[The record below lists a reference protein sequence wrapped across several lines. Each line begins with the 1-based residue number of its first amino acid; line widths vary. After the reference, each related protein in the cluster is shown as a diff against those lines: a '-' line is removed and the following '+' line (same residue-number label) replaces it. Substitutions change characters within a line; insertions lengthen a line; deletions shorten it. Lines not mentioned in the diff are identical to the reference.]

1 MIAATGALPPTGDR
15 QMFSTTILGQVFL
28 NGLSL
33 SAIYVLIALGFTLL
47 FGIMKVVNFAHGAF
61 AMLGGYAL
69 YYLYGVA
76 GLPYLA
82 AILLS
87 ALAVATGG
95 MVLEV
100 LVFRWFYQKMFQ
112 SMIGL
117 LGLNIAIVFT
127 CVIVFD
133 VYERSIPPVMDGVI
147 EFGDLIIPTDRLL
160 VVAIAASALGA
171 FWAFMSLSRWG
182 LAMRAA
188 AQDVEIAETQ
198 GIRTGRVYKL
208 AFFAATFMAALAG
221 GIYAQ
226 IYALSPFMG
235 DRPLMVAFVV
245 VILGGMGSIPGAAL
259 GGVIFGFAE
268 SFLSTFYGSAVSS
281 FASFGVVIALL
292 IVRPWGLLG
301 TPE

>member
-1 MIAATGALPPTGDR
+1 ML
-15 QMFSTTILGQVFL
+15 TTAILGKVFF
-28 NGLSL
+28 NGLTL

-69 YYLYGVA
+69 YYLYGELQ
-76 GLPYLA
+76 LPYLA
-82 AILLS
+82 AVPLA
-87 ALAVATGG
+87 ALGVATAGLL
-95 MVLEV
+95 LEV

-117 LGLNIAIVFT
+117 LVLNIALVFGS
-127 CVIVFD
+127 VVLFD
-133 VYERSIPPVMDGVI
+133 VYERSIPPALDDVI
-147 EFGDLIIPTDRLL
+147 QLGELVIPADRLL
-160 VVAIAASALGA
+160 VVAIAAVVLSA
-171 FWAFMSLSRWG
+171 FWAFMSHSRYG

-198 GIRTGRVYKL
+198 GIRAGRIYQL
-208 AFFAATFMAALAG
+208 AFFLATLMAALAG

-235 DRPLMVAFVV
+235 DRPLMVAFIV

-268 SFLSTFYGSAVSS
+268 SFLSTFYGAAASS
-281 FASFGVVIALL
+281 FVSFAVVILLL

>member
-1 MIAATGALPPTGDR
+1 
-15 QMFSTTILGQVFL
+15 MFSTTILGQVFL

-69 YYLYGVA
+69 YYLYGVLE
-76 GLPYLA
+76 LPYLP
-82 AILLS
+82 AILL
-87 ALAVATGG
+87 AATGVATAGL
-95 MVLEV
+95 VLEI

-127 CVIVFD
+127 CVILFD
-133 VYERSIPPVMDGVI
+133 VYERSIPPAMEGVLQY
-147 EFGDLIIPTDRLL
+147 GDLIIPTDRLL
-160 VVAIAASALGA
+160 FVGIAAVVLLA
-171 FWAFMSLSRWG
+171 FWAFMSRSRYG

-198 GIRTGRVYKL
+198 GIRTGLIYKL
-208 AFFAATFMAALAG
+208 AFFVAVFMAALAG

-226 IYALSPFMG
+226 TYALSPFMG

-259 GGVIFGFAE
+259 GGVLFGFGE
-268 SFLSTFYGSAVSS
+268 SFLSTFYGSAASS
-281 FASFGVVIALL
+281 FVSFGIVIALL
-292 IVRPWGLLG
+292 VVRPWGLLG

>member
-1 MIAATGALPPTGDR
+1 MFTIA
-15 QMFSTTILGQVFL
+15 ILGQVFL

-61 AMLGGYAL
+61 AMLGGYGL
-69 YYLYGVA
+69 YYLYGV
-76 GLPYLA
+76 LEWPYLP
-82 AILLS
+82 AILLAS
-87 ALAVATGG
+87 LGVAGG
-95 MVLEV
+95 GLVLEIT
-100 LVFRWFYQKMFQ
+100 VFRWFYQKMFQ

-127 CVIVFD
+127 CVLLFD
-133 VYERSIPPVMDGVI
+133 VHERSIPPAIDGI
-147 EFGDLIIPTDRLL
+147 LQFGDLIIPTDRLL
-160 VVAIAASALGA
+160 IVGIAIITLLA
-171 FWAFMSLSRWG
+171 FWAFMSLTRYG

-198 GIRTGRVYKL
+198 GIRAGLVYKL
-208 AFFAATFMAALAG
+208 AFFVAVFMAALAG

-226 IYALSPFMG
+226 TYALSPFLG
-235 DRPLMVAFVV
+235 DRPLMVAFIV
-245 VILGGMGSIPGAAL
+245 VILGGMGSIPGAAI
-259 GGVIFGFAE
+259 GGIIFGFGE

-281 FASFGVVIALL
+281 FASFGIVIALL
-292 IVRPWGLLG
+292 VVRPWGLLG

>member
-1 MIAATGALPPTGDR
+1 
-15 QMFSTTILGQVFL
+15 MFSTTILGQVFL

>member
-1 MIAATGALPPTGDR
+1 
-15 QMFSTTILGQVFL
+15 MFSTTILGQVFL

-69 YYLYGVA
+69 YYLYGVL
-76 GLPYLA
+76 GLPYLP

-87 ALAVATGG
+87 AVGVATAGL
-95 MVLEV
+95 VLEA

-127 CVIVFD
+127 CVILFD
-133 VYERSIPPVMDGVI
+133 VYERSIPPAMDGVLQ
-147 EFGDLIIPTDRLL
+147 FGDLIIPTDRLL
-160 VVAIAASALGA
+160 VVAIAAVVLLA
-171 FWAFMSLSRWG
+171 FWAFMSCSRYG

-198 GIRTGRVYKL
+198 GIRTRLIYKL
-208 AFFAATFMAALAG
+208 AFFVAAFMAALAG

-226 IYALSPFMG
+226 TYALSPFMG

-259 GGVIFGFAE
+259 GGIIFGFGE
-268 SFLSTFYGSAVSS
+268 SFLSTFYGSAASS
-281 FASFGVVIALL
+281 FVSFGAVIALL
-292 IVRPWGLLG
+292 ILRPWGLLG
-301 TPE
+301 IPE